1 MNACDRFF
9 HMTEMFNMTAK
20 DWEEFLREFES
31 VSARERQAAF
41 CDWYEEP
48 YVEEV
53 ALMGV

>member
-53 ALMGV
+53 ALTGV